1 MTFFVCL
8 YSMLFCDARLC
19 NVMVQLIHWVISLFG
34 LVLRSAE
41 PLSETAVTHRHQGVI
56 IVSLYMS
63 SNKYYL
69 LLLYFSRKGVMQTYR
84 LADV

>member
-34 LVLRSAE
+34 LV
-41 PLSETAVTHRHQGVI
+41 I
-56 IVSLYMS
+56 SLMGT
-63 SNKYYL
+63 
-69 LLLYFSRKGVMQTYR
+69 LLYSQATKSKCPQIFIIIILKVVKENGVMQTNR